1 MSRFPYRRLAAVA
14 LVATLSLATAASAL
28 GATDRIPVSS
38 TDNTSLSIVNRIGAV
53 DNVVVAMNGRLDRI
67 LGNVLPEHP
76 PAPIFETRSS
86 LGTLIGTIDAQLCN
100 TDGVIG
106 TGDASLADSDLFASD
121 LSTTGLD
128 NQLTSV
134 SRVLAEANGRL
145 VRILGSHPPSPI
157 APDVQNAMSAVRSH
171 AVAGFDAI
179 SSRLGEAIHP
189 PSPCSPTT

>member
-1 MSRFPYRRLAAVA
+1 MSRFPFQRLAAVA

-67 LGNVLPEHP
+67 LGVLPEHP
-76 PAPIFETRSS
+76 PAPIYVARTS
-86 LGTLIGTIDAQLCN
+86 LGILIDTITAQMCN

-106 TGDASLADSDLFASD
+106 TGDSSLADADAFAAD
-121 LSTTGLD
+121 LSATGLD

-134 SRVLAEANGRL
+134 SGVLAEANGRL
-145 VRILGSHPPSPI
+145 VRIIGSHPPSPI
-157 APDVQNAMSAVRSH
+157 APDVQSALSAVRGH
-171 AVAGFDAI
+171 AVAGFEAI
-179 SSRLGEAIHP
+179 TNRLGDDVHP
-189 PSPCSPTT
+189 PSPCSPTA

>member
-1 MSRFPYRRLAAVA
+1 MPRFPYGRLATVA
-14 LVATLSLATAASAL
+14 LAATLGLATAATTL

-67 LGNVLPEHP
+67 LGSVLPEHP
-76 PAPIFETRSS
+76 PVPIFETRSS
-86 LGTLIGTIDAQLCN
+86 LGTLIVTINAQLCN

-106 TGDASLADSDLFASD
+106 TGDASLADADVFAAD
-121 LSTTGLD
+121 LSATGLD

-157 APDVQNAMSAVRSH
+157 APDVQVALNAVRNH
-171 AVAGFDAI
+171 AIAGFEAI
-179 SSRLGEAIHP
+179 TSRLGDDVHP
-189 PSPCSPTT
+189 PSPCITP